1 MNDLKSNHN
10 EPDVELLA
18 QQWLKHKDAEAAARD
33 ARVAIERDM
42 LPFLEQKADGSRTT
56 TTDSGTKITV
66 KRGFSRKLSQDEWR
80 RIKDKIPEDLHP
92 VKMVEMLDD
101 ARVRYLINNEPDTWQ
116 QMTVAITTTE
126 KKPNITVKEAND
138 GV

>member
-10 EPDVELLA
+10 EPDVEYLA
-18 QQWLKHKDAEAAARD
+18 QQWLKHKAAEAAARD

-56 TTDSGTKITV
+56 TTDNGTKITV

-80 RIKDKIPEDLHP
+80 RIKDKIPEDLRP
-92 VKMVEMLDD
+92 VKMVEALDNE
-101 ARVRYLINNEPDTWQ
+101 RVRYLINNEPDTWQ
-116 QMTVAITTTE
+116 QMAVAITTTE
-126 KKPNITVKEAND
+126 QKPNITVKEAND

>member
-1 MNDLKSNHN
+1 MNHLKSNHN

-18 QQWLKHKDAEAAARD
+18 QQWLKHKAAEAAARD
-33 ARVAIERDM
+33 ARVAIEQDM
-42 LPFLEQKADGSRTT
+42 LPFLEQKTEGARTT

-66 KRGFSRKLSQDEWR
+66 KRAYSRKLSQVEWR
-80 RIKDKIPEDLHP
+80 RIKDKIPKALHP

-101 ARVRYLINNEPDTWQ
+101 ARVKYLINNEPDTWQ
-116 QMTVAITTTE
+116 QMAVAITTTE
-126 KKPNITVKEAND
+126 QKPNITVKEAKD

>member
-1 MNDLKSNHN
+1 MNDFKSNHN

-18 QQWLKHKDAEAAARD
+18 QQWLKHKAAEAAARD
-33 ARVAIERDM
+33 ARVAIEQDM

-56 TTDSGTKITV
+56 TTANGTKITV

-80 RIKDKIPEDLHP
+80 RIKDKIPEDLRP
-92 VKMVEMLDD
+92 IKMVEALDNE
-101 ARVRYLINNEPDTWQ
+101 RVRYLINNEPDTWQ
-116 QMTVAITTTE
+116 QMAVAITTTE
-126 KKPNITVKEAND
+126 QKPNITVKEAND